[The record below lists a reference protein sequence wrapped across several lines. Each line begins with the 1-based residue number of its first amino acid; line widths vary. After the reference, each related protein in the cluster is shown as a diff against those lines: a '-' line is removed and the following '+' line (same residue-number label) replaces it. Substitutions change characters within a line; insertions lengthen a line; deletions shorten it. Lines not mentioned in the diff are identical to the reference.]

1 MTNTFEQMDGRVG
14 QWMMQLA
21 GKSFDSIEYC
31 DTETHMLRHPG
42 KIL

>member
-1 MTNTFEQMDGRVG
+1 MDDAVG
-14 QWMMQLA
+14 W
-21 GKSFDSIEYC
+21 KSFDSIEYC